1 MEEKDGARN
10 REDDGLEVFR
20 CMTCGTVLGYYAQG
34 SDGRMK
40 CPQCSDEYRLSF
52 REENPTMKRI
62 ARRKK
67 KPQA

>member
-1 MEEKDGARN
+1 MDGKEGGRF

-20 CMTCGTVLGYYAQG
+20 CMSCGAVLGYYAQG

-40 CPQCSDEYRLSF
+40 CPSCSDEYRLSF
-52 REENPTMKRI
+52 REENPTLKRI

-67 KPQA
+67 KPSA